1 MSVEQQPPVPS
12 RKKRRPWRWLVVS
25 AVTILVLLV
34 GAMGIVI
41 ARASSIAAYVTE
53 RALPG
58 VEAKI
63 GRKITIGGVRVRVL
77 PNPHAEV
84 SHLTI
89 SGADGEPPLVDAAQV
104 SATVELWPLIR
115 SFGRDVR
122 IHNVEISQPTV
133 HLVRRA
139 NGTWSHSEV
148 VDALSSGAP
157 SPGERHPEIT
167 GVDVDD
173 GRVVVID
180 RSGGKAASKNRAAIA
195 LERIDVKAR
204 NLFQEDATVRVD
216 AALGPTKSKHNVRA
230 DLKLTSTPGG
240 HVTLTSIAFAAV
252 RSFLPEGVDAIVSRG
267 TVTIDGN
274 VNQTKSGAFV
284 LDGNVR
290 LADLS
295 LGGKPA
301 SGKMHVKG
309 SLDPKSE
316 ALAGS
321 IDGLDMQAEG
331 TRLGGTASFA
341 TTPPRGEFD
350 LQGEQLDLDAIVGGG
365 ASSEPPS
372 KPVEGSDWMP
382 SDVRDRIAA
391 VKVAGRLRLGKVTR
405 GALQLES
412 LDARG
417 DLQHGTFRLAD
428 ATARLYGGT
437 LALSGTSVDLRPARP
452 VWSLQAKLDG
462 TDLGQSTEQIA
473 KVRALDGSLGGTL
486 QLHGA
491 GSDWPSI
498 RTSVTGQGAFIVRNA
513 TLGTDLQ
520 SHFADAF
527 VEVLQG
533 LAMEKKPGDLPRSNK
548 TQLGDLHANVAVQ
561 DGWLRLTSPLDAQT
575 PFGAVHVDGR
585 IGLDRNLDLTGTV
598 QLSPQ
603 FLQTLTAGR
612 LVPRA
617 PIAVPIAVR
626 GTASDPR
633 FQVTMAPA
641 DVAQLLVAAGA
652 LPGLGNLGRGI
663 GGGPV
668 PGVPTVPSA
677 PTAPGVPRLPHLPVL
692 PVIPGITAPPTGDAG
707 ASPH

>member
-1 MSVEQQPPVPS
+1 MSTMAGWS
-12 RKKRRPWRWLVVS
+12 
-25 AVTILVLLV
+25 
-34 GAMGIVI
+34 
-41 ARASSIAAYVTE
+41 SSIARVE
-53 RALPG
+53 KRRAR
-58 VEAKI
+58 I
-63 GRKITIGGVRVRVL
+63 GRRL
-77 PNPHAEV
+77 PSNA
-84 SHLTI
+84 SRSRLATCFKTT
-89 SGADGEPPLVDAAQV
+89 PPM
-104 SATVELWPLIR
+104 
-115 SFGRDVR
+115 
-122 IHNVEISQPTV
+122 
-133 HLVRRA
+133 
-139 NGTWSHSEV
+139 
-148 VDALSSGAP
+148 
-157 SPGERHPEIT
+157 
-167 GVDVDD
+167 
-173 GRVVVID
+173 
-180 RSGGKAASKNRAAIA
+180 
-195 LERIDVKAR
+195 
-204 NLFQEDATVRVD
+204 RVD

-230 DLKLTSTPGG
+230 DLKLTPTPGG

-252 RSFLPEGVDAIVSRG
+252 RGFLPEGVDAIVNRG
-267 TVTIDGN
+267 TMTIDGN
-274 VNQTKSGAFV
+274 VNQAKDGAFG

-301 SGKMHVKG
+301 SGKLHVKG

-321 IDGLDMQAEG
+321 IDGLDLEAEG

-365 ASSEPPS
+365 AGASTEPPS
-372 KPVEGSDWMP
+372 KPAEGSDWMP

-417 DLQHGTFRLAD
+417 DLQHGIFRLAD

-473 KVRALDGSLGGTL
+473 KVRPLDGALGGTL

-498 RTSVTGQGAFIVRNA
+498 RTSVTGQGAFVVRNA

-520 SHFADAF
+520 SRFADAF
-527 VEVLQG
+527 VQVLQV
-533 LAMEKKPGDLPRSNK
+533 LAMEKKPGDLPSSNK
-548 TQLGDLHANVAVQ
+548 TQLGDLHANVVVQ
-561 DGWLRLTSPLDAQT
+561 DGWMRLTSPLDVQT

-585 IGLDRNLDLTGTV
+585 IGLDRNLDLSGTV

-612 LVPRA
+612 LVPRSA
-617 PIAVPIAVR
+617 IVVPIAVR

-641 DVAQLLVAAGA
+641 DVAQQLVAAGA

-677 PTAPGVPRLPHLPVL
+677 PTAPGVPHLPHLPGF
-692 PVIPGITAPPTGDAG
+692 PRIPGITAPPTGDAG
-707 ASPH
+707 APPQ